1 MASIAAVVFGLLWLT
16 AASARDDAESQRDL
30 ALDERDA
37 AIDAGIEMNNEL
49 QTARDQLA
57 ETDPADEAEREE
69 LRGEVDRLTAEVD
82 RLTAENEALSS
93 DLDAATAPSTTAA
106 PETTVVPETT
116 VAPETTAAPPDVEPP
131 SVSEI
136 GEWLASLYRPG
147 VLGPGQEECLGQEVL
162 DELGAVRLIE
172 IVNSEDPG
180 DDEDLVAAL
189 ENAASACGIDP
200 SAIFG

>member
-1 MASIAAVVFGLLWLT
+1 MVFGLLWLT
-16 AASARDDAESQRDL
+16 AASARNDAESQRDL

-106 PETTVVPETT
+106 PETTV
-116 VAPETTAAPPDVEPP
+116 APETTAAPPDVEPP

-136 GEWLASLYRPG
+136 GEWLASLYRPS

>member
-1 MASIAAVVFGLLWLT
+1 LAVCAIVASIAAVVFGLLWLT

-106 PETTVVPETT
+106 PETTGAPGAA
-116 VAPETTAAPPDVEPP
+116 VAP
-131 SVSEI
+131 
-136 GEWLASLYRPG
+136 LYRPS